1 MAACLVADFTAVK
14 IALEHLAESDKQLRG
29 GVIFSREESH
39 HLRETADTIKE
50 LVMAIKAVYDE
61 LEVETIEMSK
71 LRHQVLSQCDD
82 IMSEIVA
89 GVAAARDVNAAQLNQ
104 LQTEMKSVVEEIE
117 FIERRRKLL
126 EEENAILLPERE
138 PMKGDHADIIDQ
150 LNHQLSEKATT
161 QIALKALLNDIQTT
175 KEKITQVETAKSHLT
190 QNMIQERKRFAE
202 MKEMLQTE
210 ISGITSTIQ
219 EQKKMNAETRRELDG
234 VTEELTDMEEKLRE
248 NIEHISQLETNISR
262 LRLKHM
268 EQLEDEIRKSEEL
281 DRQKEF
287 HEKELQ
293 EERDAFPQKIQS
305 LQEKTAAVENQLEEG
320 RQVNS
325 VLLESISKFSASFR
339 AQRKRE
345 DDALAEQRSVF
356 TQLERSKHRLEEH
369 IASIAKY
376 MLEVKE
382 MEEEIKQ
389 LHEVRIVNTELF
401 QKNLEERQRQL
412 AKEKKIR
419 EALEVERDELCQSLK
434 TLKEHH
440 EQRVRELSSDITL
453 MKKKYSDLQ
462 EEEKKLVTMRS
473 LIDQLSSRVAE
484 AEEECRQ
491 MEMNYC
497 DEIQQLTMEAESNTK
512 ARLDQEEALQVQEP
526 LLKEV
531 EAQLDVDL
539 SRHETLRVQ
548 TTEMKTRKI
557 HLELSIR
564 QMKEQIAELLQPK
577 EGLKRELQTLRAQHM
592 QMLINQAGK
601 ISTAEKIVYKNGLI
615 LEQVSMENSRLHL
628 RIEQMKEDV
637 STAETETERHSEQK
651 DRMKKEVRFLWSSL
665 TKAWATDKR
674 ATEESITR
682 DEKHLVDLHSFTIKI
697 QQRTHH
703 IGDINSRLEKQLMG
717 MSSLLESAI

>member
-651 DRMKKEVRFLWSSL
+651 DRMKKEVRFLW
-665 TKAWATDKR
+665 
-674 ATEESITR
+674 I
-682 DEKHLVDLHSFTIKI
+682 
-697 QQRTHH
+697 
-703 IGDINSRLEKQLMG
+703 
-717 MSSLLESAI
+717 